1 MLSMPPI
8 YLREWIS
15 VDKRETRCRPAAA
28 VVAVVVVTV
37 TDSRV
42 VAVDVVAAADNSI
55 AGIADIDLRIFNHHF
70 IIISI
75 IKRKSVIGFLS
86 ISYM

>member
-1 MLSMPPI
+1 MIVLHTSI

-42 VAVDVVAAADNSI
+42 VAVDVVAV
-55 AGIADIDLRIFNHHF
+55 AG
-70 IIISI
+70 S
-75 IKRKSVIGFLS
+75 
-86 ISYM
+86 